1 MWTINLAQSS
11 ERERFTSVLY
21 YCATQAVW
29 EDFLTLFYRPSQNE
43 CVIFSLAAFWSGTY
57 ISASVVTARIL
68 SYFGFPSLSF
78 TKSAG
83 SVSVAGPLKL
93 RWFSHPIQYYLHVPN
108 VSIYRWSSNF
118 VNLSSCWIEKGAI
131 SSNLPCV
138 FIVWR
143 DNFIRAFVTKLNV
156 ETKGTHTN
164 NVILQYTYC
173 GIYKISP

>member
-1 MWTINLAQSS
+1 MRHIQL
-11 ERERFTSVLY
+11 
-21 YCATQAVW
+21 C
-29 EDFLTLFYRPSQNE
+29 
-43 CVIFSLAAFWSGTY
+43 SLLNWD

-93 RWFSHPIQYYLHVPN
+93 RWFSHPIQYYLHMPN

-143 DNFIRAFVTKLNV
+143 DNFIQAFVTKLNV
-156 ETKGTHTN
+156 ETKGKNNPTFTHTN
-164 NVILQYTYC
+164 NVILQC
-173 GIYKISP
+173 GTNTEPGSLVFDLAKVRHNRPFALVDHVINFL

>member
-43 CVIFSLAAFWSGTY
+43 CVIFS
-57 ISASVVTARIL
+57 
-68 SYFGFPSLSF
+68 YFGFPSLSF
-78 TKSAG
+78 TTSAG
-83 SVSVAGPLKL
+83 SVSVSGPIKL